1 MEGDYYTERAY
12 YLSFLNRDATGRSGE
27 EESLRTTPLFSLA
40 VKHAIDKSFEEP
52 RAETFYASEAVSDEA
67 VGSADGSE
75 DGGSTIVDHPEPHCS
90 GRTLPTPI
98 LPQYGL
104 LGFHVGKHEQI
115 SHHEPIM
122 LNVHAPNSA
131 FICGSQGSGKSYTLN
146 CLLENCLLVR
156 ACTSRLRQPLA
167 GLVFHYDIDSSGTV
181 AETASLCSRGI
192 KVTVLV
198 SNSNFEAAQRNYRAA
213 TNNTEN
219 LTVEKF
225 LLPPS
230 ELSIER
236 MHKLMAFSE
245 RSDAVPLYMEVIQR
259 ILRQM
264 AISGQGRGFNYGE
277 FLQLLDQAGLS
288 TDQQRPMRL
297 RLDLLHS
304 FMRWPPSKMDLKRKT
319 TKKLLDLQPGSL
331 TIVDLSDPFLDTATV
346 CTLFDICLSVAK
358 EKRPGCG
365 MVVAL
370 DEAHKYMDQSP
381 AATNFTDRLLTT
393 IREQRHIGTRVIIST
408 QEPTIS
414 EKLLDLCSISIVHHF
429 KSPAWFQSIRSHLG
443 GASGLVNSDKE
454 QATLFE
460 QIVTLPVGE
469 SRVFAPGAF
478 VALSADGQ
486 PKRLGTGVLQMRT
499 RSRLGIDAGV
509 SLLAGGSDGG
519 SSRWLDSASD
529 RRGTYDGH

>member
-12 YLSFLNRDATGRSGE
+12 YLSFLNRDVTGRSGE

-40 VKHAIDKSFEEP
+40 VKHAIDGTFKERSAGTPEVSKS
-52 RAETFYASEAVSDEA
+52 VSDEA
-67 VGSADGSE
+67 VDSADGSE
-75 DGGSTIVDHPEPHCS
+75 DDGRPISGHRGIKYP
-90 GRTLPTPI
+90 GRTLPTPM
-98 LPQYGL
+98 LPQVSCRQARPDQAITNL
-104 LGFHVGKHEQI
+104 LCSTSMPQTLP
-115 SHHEPIM
+115 SYA
-122 LNVHAPNSA
+122 AP
-131 FICGSQGSGKSYTLN
+131 KEVERVTLN
-146 CLLENCLLVR
+146 CFLENCLLADV
-156 ACTSRLRQPLA
+156 CTGKLRQPLA
-167 GLVFHYDIDSSGTV
+167 GLVFHFDIDSSGTV

-192 KVTVLV
+192 KVNILV
-198 SNSNFEAAQRNYRAA
+198 SNSDFEAAQRNYRAA
-213 TNNTEN
+213 TDNSEN

-264 AISGQGRGFNYGE
+264 AVSGQGRGFNYGE

-288 TDQQRPMRL
+288 TEQQRPMRL

-304 FMRWPPSKMDLKRKT
+304 FMRWPPSKTDLKRKT
-319 TKKLLDLQPGSL
+319 ARKLLDLQPGTL
-331 TIVDLSDPFLDTATV
+331 TVVDLSDPFVDTATV

-370 DEAHKYMDQSP
+370 DEAHKYIDQSP

-414 EKLLDLCSISIVHHF
+414 EKLLDLCSISIVHQF
-429 KSPAWFQSIRSHLG
+429 KSPAWFRS
-443 GASGLVNSDKE
+443 
-454 QATLFE
+454 
-460 QIVTLPVGE
+460 
-469 SRVFAPGAF
+469 
-478 VALSADGQ
+478 
-486 PKRLGTGVLQMRT
+486 KR
-499 RSRLGIDAGV
+499 RSL
-509 SLLAGGSDGG
+509 
-519 SSRWLDSASD
+519 
-529 RRGTYDGH
+529 TTQ